1 MTFRT
6 VTLTAVAA
14 LSLGMAASQSQAQT
28 QTVTV
33 PLNAP
38 GTAAPAQT
46 GPGTVVTRG
55 SDGVTTVDTVGGVP
69 ADEVAAP
76 AGATPQGDASQET
89 PGALGGVAATGPG
102 AAPAPGSIAD
112 PQASSADTLDP
123 SASAMS
129 PSSMTG
135 SATVESG
142 AGNVVSGTTDATAVG
157 DVTSTG
163 APARLPQQPNV
174 TEDATT
180 EPSAEVTG
188 TDISDTESAARPTAE
203 GETPAPQLSQE
214 EATEAARTGTAAPDG
229 APATPT
235 PTGSPGEP
243 PAAPK
248 EGLPASATE
257 EQVTA
262 PVPVGTEAGEPA
274 PGEAP
279 VAGAAP
285 EGAAD
290 GVGDTPPDEQVPAA
304 APEGGEDA
312 HAAEAAPAA
321 AHHAHVEDV
330 DFSFEG
336 PFGRFD
342 QFQLQ
347 RGLQVYTEV
356 CSACHGMKQVAIRS
370 LADEGGPGLPENQV
384 RAYAA
389 QMTIMDPETG
399 EERPRLPTDHFP
411 TVTGL
416 GMGPDLSLMA
426 KARAGFHGPYGTGIS
441 QLVNGMGGP
450 EYIHA
455 ILTGYTGEQKEEA
468 GSVLYEN
475 TAFASGW
482 IAMPPPLQAD
492 QVAFADGAPSDVDSM
507 SMDVTA
513 FLMWAAEPHLMDRKQ
528 VGFVSVLFLIALTV
542 LLYLTNQRLW
552 WPLKHRADRLNDG
565 R

>member
-14 LSLGMAASQSQAQT
+14 LSLGMAASQVQAQAQT
-28 QTVTV
+28 ITV
-33 PLNAP
+33 PLNEP

-46 GPGTVVTRG
+46 GPRTVVTRG
-55 SDGVTTVDTVGGVP
+55 SDGATTVDTVGGVAAGSAP
-69 ADEVAAP
+69 AAP
-76 AGATPQGDASQET
+76 AAPAATDTSAAPETTQT
-89 PGALGGVAATGPG
+89 PGATGGVAATGPG
-102 AAPAPGSIAD
+102 AAPATGSIAD
-112 PQASSADTLDP
+112 PNATSAEADP
-123 SASAMS
+123 SAEAAS
-129 PSSMTG
+129 PSGMTG
-135 SATVESG
+135 GATVESG
-142 AGNVVSGTTDATAVG
+142 AGNVVSGTTDAPATDG
-157 DVTSTG
+157 VTSTG
-163 APARLPQQPNV
+163 VPAAQPQQPAV
-174 TEDATT
+174 TDAATT
-180 EPSAEVTG
+180 EKTG
-188 TDISDTESAARPTAE
+188 GDVSDNESTPRPTAE
-203 GETPAPQLSQE
+203 GTTPAPQSSDA
-214 EATEAARTGTAAPDG
+214 EATLTARSGTAAPDG

-235 PTGSPGEP
+235 PTQSAGEP

-262 PVPVGTEAGEPA
+262 PVPVGTEEGEAVVEDAPA
-274 PGEAP
+274 PA
-279 VAGAAP
+279 ASDAAAP

-290 GVGDTPPDEQVPAA
+290 TPADGQDHAA
-304 APEGGEDA
+304 APEGADA
-312 HAAEAAPAA
+312 HAAEGAPAA
-321 AHHAHVEDV
+321 AHAAHVEDV

-370 LADEGGPGLPENQV
+370 LSDEGGPGLPEDQV

-389 QMTIMDPETG
+389 QMTIMDAETG

-441 QLVNGMGGP
+441 QLMNGIGGP

-455 ILTGYTGEQKEEA
+455 ILNGYTGEQKEEA

-492 QVAFADGAPSDVDSM
+492 QVAFADGAPADVDSM
-507 SMDVTA
+507 SMDVTS

-528 VGFVSVLFLIALTV
+528 VGFISVLFLIVLTV
-542 LLYLTNQRLW
+542 LLYLTNKRLW
-552 WPLKHRADRLNDG
+552 WPLKHGRDRLNDG